1 MSSASHLGLWET
13 LMHVLT
19 LIFDLIVGSSNHEI
33 HVDSY
38 HQLIYILLVR
48 IVDNLKDVIFRIM
61 LLTEELITY
70 L

>member
-1 MSSASHLGLWET
+1 
-13 LMHVLT
+13 MHVLT

-33 HVDSY
+33 RVDSY

-61 LLTEELITY
+61 LLTEELIMY

>member
-1 MSSASHLGLWET
+1 
-13 LMHVLT
+13 MHVLT